1 MGTLGRHD
9 CWVCVCVYSVK
20 ETTTNQINHCANLSE
35 KLLTMLAYLFL
46 VQLAFKP
53 IFRST

>member
-46 VQLAFKP
+46 VQLPFKP
-53 IFRST
+53 IFQST